1 MFTQRVNLWQTNDE
15 VRDLML
21 DPALGRVPTELA
33 GVGGVRIWHDQALVK
48 GPYANPT
55 AFHLDVPYW
64 SFTSA
69 DAITI
74 WVALDDATLENGC
87 LYYVPGSHKAQKF
100 DNVGIGP
107 SIGALFDV
115 YPEWGDVAAQPCPVR
130 AGGALFH
137 NGLTFHGAGANMT
150 PGRRRAMTCAVYAG
164 WLPFNGTANV
174 LPPDYLATLS
184 VGDVLDNEAQN
195 PLVYPRRSSILRNK
209 LRQPRRERPDVTIRV
224 AVVGAGHIGTTHA
237 RCYQADERAELV
249 AVCDVVPEVARR
261 AAEQFGV
268 PGFSSVGE
276 LLASG
281 LGIDAASVCS
291 AGKENGADHYAPTM
305 ELLRSGIPVLG
316 EKPISNRV
324 EEAREM
330 VALASEMGIAYGIN
344 LNHRFTPAARRAR
357 SWLEEGKVGEVN
369 ICNMTM
375 WINNPNESSPHFH
388 MRALHPHS
396 IDVMRYFCGNV
407 ERVQAFFKKGPGRST
422 WSNVQANFLFSS
434 GAARAPHGELRCR
447 RLIRARDVRGSG
459 ERGQVRDLQ
468 RLRAPRFLPPA
479 VDCDRG
485 LRLFGGHEELPG
497 DIRLADRGLAGR
509 PGGQGP
515 ARQKWMAKRP
525 TPWPL
530 SL

>member
-1 MFTQRVNLWQTNDE
+1 
-15 VRDLML
+15 
-21 DPALGRVPTELA
+21 
-33 GVGGVRIWHDQALVK
+33 
-48 GPYANPT
+48 
-55 AFHLDVPYW
+55 
-64 SFTSA
+64 
-69 DAITI
+69 
-74 WVALDDATLENGC
+74 
-87 LYYVPGSHKAQKF
+87 
-100 DNVGIGP
+100 
-107 SIGALFDV
+107 
-115 YPEWGDVAAQPCPVR
+115 
-130 AGGALFH
+130 
-137 NGLTFHGAGANMT
+137 
-150 PGRRRAMTCAVYAG
+150 
-164 WLPFNGTANV
+164 
-174 LPPDYLATLS
+174 
-184 VGDVLDNEAQN
+184 
-195 PLVYPRRSSILRNK
+195 
-209 LRQPRRERPDVTIRV
+209 VTIRV

-396 IDVMRYFCGNV
+396 IDVMRYFGGNV

-434 GAARAPHGELRCR
+434 GALGHLTGSYDAGASYGLETCEVVGSEGRFVISNACERLAFYPR
-447 RLIRARDVRGSG
+447 RSIATEAYDYLGGMRNFQETFASRIGAWLA
-459 ERGQVRDLQ
+459 DLE
-468 RLRAPRFLPPA
+468 AKVPPA
-479 VDCDRG
+479 EVDGKAADALAAQLVIEACISSFETGTVVDV
-485 LRLFGGHEELPG
+485 GGVEG
-497 DIRLADRGLAGR
+497 
-509 PGGQGP
+509 
-515 ARQKWMAKRP
+515 
-525 TPWPL
+525 
-530 SL
+530 